1 MNRGAPWSILH
12 SKVTNYFS
20 MPWESYFL
28 IKWEMI
34 FRTSALLDF
43 IPRGFARWWWG
54 RVSGGLNGQGEV
66 WSLSRRGAA
75 PSENLPL
82 SVSRAE
88 ITVQSR
94 SAFPICQQH
103 TGSERER
110 EEARGE
116 KKKRERD
123 GEREAIGSMEYHL
136 VSQWK
141 TWLSEAGAR
150 GPLGAARDERSANLI
165 GLLQEV

>member
-110 EEARGE
+110 ERERGGTGE
-116 KKKRERD
+116 KKKRERR
-123 GEREAIGSMEYHL
+123 REGSYRQHGISLSFSMEN
-136 VSQWK
+136 VAQW
-141 TWLSEAGAR
+141 SR
-150 GPLGAARDERSANLI
+150 GSGAARCSE
-165 GLLQEV
+165 GWEVS